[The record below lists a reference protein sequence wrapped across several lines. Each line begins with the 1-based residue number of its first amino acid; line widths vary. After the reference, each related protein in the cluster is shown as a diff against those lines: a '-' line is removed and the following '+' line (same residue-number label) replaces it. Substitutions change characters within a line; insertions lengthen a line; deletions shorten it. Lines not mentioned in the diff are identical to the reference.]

1 MPIDVVRAVA
11 LHKEISERIASAFHL
26 AEDDPFL
33 IDTVQGESD
42 LEAALAKVMREAKQ
56 IEAMAA
62 GIDDIL
68 DTAKA
73 RQTRMRDTV
82 ERLRGIVAWAMD
94 DIGLKK
100 IIAPDMTLSVRP
112 GKAKLVIDDEPRLP
126 PELTKVEMKVKPD
139 RDAIVAA
146 FDAGQ
151 PVPGCRMA
159 NGSTVLTVRTR

>member
-1 MPIDVVRAVA
+1 MPLDVSRAVA
-11 LHKEISERIASAFHL
+11 LHKEISDRIATTFHL

-42 LEAALAKVMREAKQ
+42 LEAALAKVIREAKH

-68 DTAKA
+68 DAAKA
-73 RQTRMRDTV
+73 RQARMRETV

-94 DIGLKK
+94 DTGLKK
-100 IIAPDMTLSVRP
+100 ITAPDMTLSVRP
-112 GKAKLVIDDEPRLP
+112 GKPKLLIDDETQLP
-126 PELTKVEMKVKPD
+126 PALTKIETKTKPD
-139 RDAIVAA
+139 RDAITAA
-146 FDAGQ
+146 FAEGQ
-151 PVPGCRMA
+151 VVPGCRMA